1 MTDESNYDNDLAIAL
16 SLDLCLEAENNNSLI
31 SRAGG
36 VAIEFR
42 NDMVELGQKIR
53 SACSKIAALIL
64 MPEEMIESK
73 NAQEN
78 QLQFSAILIE
88 TPDISL
94 ALTEQTPPSLPVSMS
109 KNLAAEAK
117 KRDETTLLKMELK
130 NQLLW
135 FQEYGRNGL
144 LSAAA
149 AEPET
154 TQSSG
159 SRVEKTK
166 RHLTLITDHIQA
178 A

>member
-94 ALTEQTPPSLPVSMS
+94 ALTEQTPPSLPISMS

>member
-1 MTDESNYDNDLAIAL
+1 MTDESNYDNQLAIAL

-31 SRAGG
+31 SRASS

-53 SACSKIAALIL
+53 SACAKIAALIL
-64 MPEEMIESK
+64 MPEEMIGSK
-73 NAQEN
+73 NGQEN

-88 TPDISL
+88 TPDISQSF
-94 ALTEQTPPSLPVSMS
+94 AVPAPPSLPVSMS
-109 KNLAAEAK
+109 KTLAAEAK
-117 KRDETTLLKMELK
+117 KKDETTRLKMELK
-130 NQLLW
+130 QQLLW

-144 LSAAA
+144 LSTA
-149 AEPET
+149 AESEAA
-154 TQSSG
+154 QSSG

>member
-16 SLDLCLEAENNNSLI
+16 SLDLCLEAENNNSLM
-31 SRAGG
+31 SRAGDM
-36 VAIEFR
+36 AIEFR

-64 MPEEMIESK
+64 MPEEMIDSK
-73 NAQEN
+73 NGQDN

-88 TPDISL
+88 TPDISPSL
-94 ALTEQTPPSLPVSMS
+94 AEQAPPSLPVSMV

-117 KRDETTLLKMELK
+117 KRDDTTLLKMELK
-130 NQLLW
+130 QQLLW

-144 LSAAA
+144 LNTA
-149 AEPET
+149 AESET
-154 TQSSG
+154 AQSSG

>member
-31 SRAGG
+31 SKAGG
-36 VAIEFR
+36 MAIEFR

-53 SACSKIAALIL
+53 SACSKVAALIL
-64 MPEEMIESK
+64 MPEEMIGG
-73 NAQEN
+73 NNGQDN

-94 ALTEQTPPSLPVSMS
+94 ALAEQAPPSLPVSMV

-117 KRDETTLLKMELK
+117 KRDDTTLLKMELK
-130 NQLLW
+130 QQLLW

-144 LSAAA
+144 LSTA
-149 AEPET
+149 AESET
-154 TQSSG
+154 AQSSG

>member
-31 SRAGG
+31 SKAGG
-36 VAIEFR
+36 MAIEFR

-64 MPEEMIESK
+64 MPEEMIGG
-73 NAQEN
+73 NNGQDN

-94 ALTEQTPPSLPVSMS
+94 ALAEKNPPSLPVSMV

-117 KRDETTLLKMELK
+117 KRDDTTLLKMELK
-130 NQLLW
+130 QQLLW

-144 LSAAA
+144 LSTA
-149 AEPET
+149 AESET
-154 TQSSG
+154 AQSSG

>member
-31 SRAGG
+31 SKAGG
-36 VAIEFR
+36 MAIEFR

-64 MPEEMIESK
+64 MPEEMIGG
-73 NAQEN
+73 NNGQDN

-94 ALTEQTPPSLPVSMS
+94 ALAEQAPPSLPVSMV

-117 KRDETTLLKMELK
+117 KRDDTTLLKMELK
-130 NQLLW
+130 QQLLW

-144 LSAAA
+144 LSTA
-149 AEPET
+149 AESET
-154 TQSSG
+154 AQSSG
-159 SRVEKTK
+159 SRLEKTK

>member
-1 MTDESNYDNDLAIAL
+1 MIDERNYDHDLAIAL
-16 SLDLCLEAENNNSLI
+16 SLDSCLENENNNSLI

-36 VAIEFR
+36 MAIEFR
-42 NDMVELGQKIR
+42 NDMIELGQKIR

-64 MPEEMIESK
+64 MPEEMIGSK
-73 NAQEN
+73 NAPDN

-94 ALTEQTPPSLPVSMS
+94 SFASPTPPSLPVSMV
-109 KNLAAEAK
+109 KNLAAEAE
-117 KRDETTLLKMELK
+117 KRDDTTLLKMELK
-130 NQLLW
+130 QQLLW

-144 LSAAA
+144 LSTA
-149 AEPET
+149 AESESAQP
-154 TQSSG
+154 SG
-159 SRVEKTK
+159 SRVEKAK

>member
-31 SRAGG
+31 SRAGAM
-36 VAIEFR
+36 AIEFR

-64 MPEEMIESK
+64 MPEEMIGSK
-73 NAQEN
+73 NAQDN

-94 ALTEQTPPSLPVSMS
+94 SFASPAQPSLPVSMV

-117 KRDETTLLKMELK
+117 TRDETTILKTELK
-130 NQLLW
+130 QQLLW

-149 AEPET
+149 ESET
-154 TQSSG
+154 AQSSG

>member
-31 SRAGG
+31 SRASSM
-36 VAIEFR
+36 AIEFR
-42 NDMVELGQKIR
+42 NDMVELGQKLS
-53 SACSKIAALIL
+53 SACAKIAALIL
-64 MPEEMIESK
+64 MPEEMIGSK

-88 TPDISL
+88 TPDISQSF
-94 ALTEQTPPSLPVSMS
+94 AVPAPPSLPVSMS

-117 KRDETTLLKMELK
+117 KKDETTLLKMELK
-130 NQLLW
+130 QQLLW

>member
-31 SRAGG
+31 SKAGG
-36 VAIEFR
+36 MAIEFR

-64 MPEEMIESK
+64 MPEEMIGG
-73 NAQEN
+73 NNGQDN

-94 ALTEQTPPSLPVSMS
+94 ALAQQTPPSLPVSMV

-117 KRDETTLLKMELK
+117 KRDDTTLLKMELK
-130 NQLLW
+130 QQLLW

-144 LSAAA
+144 LSTA
-149 AEPET
+149 AESET
-154 TQSSG
+154 AQSSG
-159 SRVEKTK
+159 SRLEKTK

>member
-16 SLDLCLEAENNNSLI
+16 SLDLCLEAENNNSLM
-31 SRAGG
+31 SKAGDM
-36 VAIEFR
+36 AIEFR

-53 SACSKIAALIL
+53 SACSKITALIL
-64 MPEEMIESK
+64 MPEEMIDSK
-73 NAQEN
+73 NGQDN

-94 ALTEQTPPSLPVSMS
+94 ALAQQTPPSLPVSMV

-117 KRDETTLLKMELK
+117 KRDDTTLLKMELK
-130 NQLLW
+130 QQLLW

-144 LSAAA
+144 LSPPA
-149 AEPET
+149 AESET
-154 TQSSG
+154 AQSSG

>member
-1 MTDESNYDNDLAIAL
+1 MTDESKYDNDLAIAL
-16 SLDLCLEAENNNSLI
+16 SLDLCLEAENNRNSLI

-64 MPEEMIESK
+64 MPEEMIGRKS
-73 NAQEN
+73 AQEN
-78 QLQFSAILIE
+78 QLQFSAILIK

-94 ALTEQTPPSLPVSMS
+94 SSAEQTPPSLPVSMS

-130 NQLLW
+130 QQLLW
-135 FQEYGRNGL
+135 FQEYGRSGL
-144 LSAAA
+144 LSTRT
-149 AEPET
+149 ESET
-154 TQSSG
+154 AQSSG
-159 SRVEKTK
+159 SRVEKNK